1 MDSKREISI
10 AETEWRVME
19 VLWSRP
25 NSTIGEIKGALSGSG
40 WSDSTIKTLV
50 RRLVQKGA
58 VAIDDSAGQF
68 RYLPMVNENECKL
81 KETKSLINRIYH
93 GSVKMLMASLAS
105 ESKLTEAETRQLMEI
120 IDKME
125 ESDRL

>member
-25 NSTIGEIKGALSGSG
+25 HSAIGEIKGALSGSG

-68 RYLPMVNENECKL
+68 R
-81 KETKSLINRIYH
+81 
-93 GSVKMLMASLAS
+93 
-105 ESKLTEAETRQLMEI
+105 
-120 IDKME
+120 
-125 ESDRL
+125 